1 MDIQLRSLKS
11 GLFAKNSALFRLRP
25 VFSTIPLPKVAV
37 QRVHL
42 NSCLIENGS
51 GSTFTLSFIEGDL
64 PPVQLVHVDYSV
76 LTAGTRSIKL
86 ISSSTYEVTYS
97 VPTELDVTIRVCV
110 GDSLVATG
118 MLTGYVPLS
127 KAYEKMSFLDRDV
140 SRSTWCADW
149 QSIVDQHIKS
159 AEFVGHALAVLLR
172 VQRRH
177 MFSLAPV
184 VCRIL
189 REHEGVNADIQC
201 RGLTILQRFPA
212 TEVIAVPDFHAR
224 LLAGLQSPIPA
235 VQMLSCRFVFYL
247 SEQSNYADRL
257 LRANGLSDI
266 LTRCCGQVQ
275 MHAAIRQ
282 RIINLRGTVKSKK
295 ARRSQS
301 RRV

>member
-1 MDIQLRSLKS
+1 MDIQLRSIKS
-11 GLFAKNSALFRLRP
+11 QLLSKNSALYRLRS
-25 VFSTIPLPKVAV
+25 VTSTLPLPSVDMKCV
-37 QRVHL
+37 QL
-42 NSCLIENGS
+42 DACQIENGCS
-51 GSTFTLSFIEGDL
+51 NTFTLTFIEGEL
-64 PPVQLVHVDYSV
+64 PPVQLVHVYYN
-76 LTAGTRSIKL
+76 LRTAGTQSIEL

-127 KAYEKMSFLDRDV
+127 KAYEKMSFLQRDV

-149 QSIVDQHIKS
+149 QSIVDQHIKI

-189 REHEGVNADIQC
+189 REHEGVNADVQC
-201 RGLTILQRFPA
+201 RALATLQRFPA
-212 TEVIAVPDFHAR
+212 AEVVAVPDFHAR
-224 LLAGLQSPIPA
+224 LLAGLQSPVPA
-235 VQMLSCRFVFYL
+235 VQMLSCRFVFYI

-301 RRV
+301 RRL